1 MKNNIS
7 RKGIRIRF
15 LAGLVALE
23 FSLLY
28 EFEEKLYSI
37 LLLSLAMY
45 YLTCCVFKFSP
56 FYSLISLNTTR
67 KIIKPNF

>member
-15 LAGLVALE
+15 LAGLLALE

-28 EFEEKLYSI
+28 DFEEKLYSI

-45 YLTCCVFKFSP
+45 YFTCCVFKFSP
-56 FYSLISLNTTR
+56 FYSLIRLNR
-67 KIIKPNF
+67 QEKYIIEQH